1 MISVGKMIIKVVLW
15 PPFFVPSNLPSL
27 PPSRLPKT
35 MAHQSC
41 PAGPPK
47 AILCA
52 IRNISLG
59 VEQECAL
66 EVCLERVGRAIV
78 LAGGGG
84 LWDMRVGLAI
94 RARSCNSPWAAT

>member
-1 MISVGKMIIKVVLW
+1 MAT
-15 PPFFVPSNLPSL
+15 FFCSFPLFPSL
-27 PPSRLPKT
+27 SKT
-35 MAHQSC
+35 MAHQNC

-47 AILCA
+47 VVLSA

-78 LAGGGG
+78 LVGRGG
-84 LWDMRVGLAI
+84 LWDVRAGLAI